1 MRQKVR
7 LLLHPSLPTHTQD
20 VGSSDDEYYEFNEAR
35 EGGEREGGFRQF
47 RSGEEED
54 VDFSDDDDEVC
65 AIMGGEGAGKHACAQ
80 HAADPALGVLP

>member
-1 MRQKVR
+1 MR
-7 LLLHPSLPTHTQD
+7 LLLHTSLPTHTQD

-54 VDFSDDDDEVC
+54 VDYSDDDDEVRKW
-65 AIMGGEGAGKHACAQ
+65 EGRGRASVPARNAQ
-80 HAADPALGVLP
+80 PTPALGVLP